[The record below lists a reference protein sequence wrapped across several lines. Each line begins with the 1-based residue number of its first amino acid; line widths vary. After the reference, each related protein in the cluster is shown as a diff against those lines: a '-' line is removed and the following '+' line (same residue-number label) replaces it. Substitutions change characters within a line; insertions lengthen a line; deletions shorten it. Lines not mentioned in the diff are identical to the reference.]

1 MTEVGALSAAGWAWS
16 ARGRHA
22 TVTSGRGRC
31 TTGCTILVILN
42 GNSKTDT
49 HLTDFNEAMTMVS
62 VNKWSK

>member
-1 MTEVGALSAAGWAWS
+1 MVCAWATCYGVKWAS
-16 ARGRHA
+16 LA
-22 TVTSGRGRC
+22 GRGRC